1 MTTKARE
8 MEMAEGLKVDTQQSP
23 SNGRGTCASRAD
35 RPAGL
40 WTRVGQSGT
49 ERRTQSTPSQTFVA
63 EREQPARPAGTIAM
77 RQLTGETKTAGGLG
91 SHTQEASGPGGGNA
105 GPSARRPIG
114 AYVRKAGTRLAA
126 CLVVIATSLG
136 FAAPV
141 DAQGVRQPYG
151 ATLTVEADGSRHGC
165 ALRRCNEALTQDVA
179 WLGGEGRLIKVI
191 RLDSGT
197 LRVQLDGL
205 YGSDFHQPFTLHL
218 GSTALA
224 FADATYSPS
233 GDNDIFTWEST
244 GLSWSVDDSVQVRI
258 THLPLVAPPFS
269 PKADILV
276 GSGWQRFSLAQRGSK
291 DWFTVAL
298 ENNKRYVI
306 RIDTPQ
312 DSRRPR
318 LAFAYSPGGSSQIN
332 EGGEHDCFR
341 SEGRQPGLGADP
353 IADRIDR
360 LLCAGKS
367 WIDIDTY
374 RGSRPGGSYRFYVD
388 APHSITGQP
397 GTEPFSYSIRV
408 EDRTSSSAPPGPLAA
423 VFSGAPETHD
433 GSTAFTMQLEFN
445 ATLTTGWE
453 ALRDSITVT
462 NGTLTR
468 IDRVSSLSHLW
479 NLEITPTSESF
490 ITIAV
495 APSGVCDGANGICAG
510 GRLLEEGI
518 ATKIYGTRA
527 VTTVTNAEI
536 TNGPGENGT
545 WDVGETVHAEVTF
558 SSAVTIG
565 GTPTIGITLDGV
577 RRDAAYTADIGTTGA
592 RFSYP
597 VTAADAGAAEALLV
611 GNSLSTTNGLIGDN
625 GGGDVILD
633 FEVAAETTE
642 GLSIAD
648 AQATEGTDASL
659 TFTVM
664 LSPAATETVTVDYA
678 TADGTATAGDDYTAT
693 SGTLTFAPGETTK
706 TIAVPVVVD
715 DVEDDGET
723 LTLTLS
729 NAVGAE
735 LTDAEATGTIRN
747 TEEVT
752 TSNALTAA
760 FQNVPSEHD
769 GEEDAFDVRV
779 LFDAALSG
787 SWTDVRDAITVTNG
801 THTRTSRVNGR
812 SDLWKIEIEA
822 TSDAAVT
829 VNLRASVACGETG
842 ALCTS
847 DSRRFE
853 TAISTV
859 IDGPDEDEEEQTTV
873 TGLTAAFEGM
883 PSTHNGST
891 AFTFKVRFSEELTS
905 YSYATLRDHS
915 VRVTQ
920 GGTTTG
926 ASSVRRMVS
935 GKNDYWEVT
944 VTPASA
950 ADISIALGPTTDCSA
965 TGAMCTGTG
974 DNRVALTSALTASV
988 EGPPELSIADAT
1000 VEEAA
1005 NATVDFEV
1013 TLSKAAPGTVTV
1025 AYATSDGT
1033 AVNGSDYTAK
1043 SGTLTF
1049 NPGELSKTISVTV
1062 LEDGTDEESE
1072 TFTMTLSSPTGGA
1085 LLSDATATG
1094 TITNTDPMPKAW
1106 LTRFGRTVASQA
1118 VDAIGARMDGDA
1130 RSHLQVGGMS
1140 LNGAGERVKE
1150 EEGLRKT
1157 GLEELAWRDRNRDAG
1172 SMTASELLL
1181 GSAFQLSTGSENGTP
1196 AWTAWGRFSTSGF
1209 EAEVDGVKMDGDVT
1223 SGFLGADIS
1232 RDQWLGGLAL
1242 SMSRGDGDF
1251 SLIDEDETGEVEST
1265 LTAIYPY
1272 AKVGV
1277 TERVDVWGMVGL
1289 GTGDVTLTE
1298 HADNERPKDRSIK
1311 TDISMRMGAIGAR
1324 GELLSGEQAGG
1335 MSLAIKTDAFLVEM
1349 ESDAVRR
1356 TDGNMAG
1363 TKSDASRVRLALE
1376 GSRAFEMGAGT
1387 LIPRAEIGIRQDGG
1401 DAETGTGV
1409 EIGGGISYQGA
1420 GFSIEGSVR
1429 KLVAHEESGYDEWG
1443 ASGSVRIDPGASGRG
1458 LSLTLTPTFGAASS
1472 GVEQLWSHR
1481 DATGLTPGDEFEA
1494 ESRFETELGYG
1505 IGLRGNHGLLTPYT
1519 GLSLREGGDRTW
1531 RTGTRW
1537 KMAEQATL
1545 GLEATRSEVQNAPPV
1560 NTLILRS
1567 VMRW

>member
-1 MTTKARE
+1 MGLCPT
-8 MEMAEGLKVDTQQSP
+8 MAP
-23 SNGRGTCASRAD
+23 
-35 RPAGL
+35 
-40 WTRVGQSGT
+40 
-49 ERRTQSTPSQTFVA
+49 STPFVQRPSSA
-63 EREQPARPAGTIAM
+63 CRINQLPARKNWP
-77 RQLTGETKTAGGLG
+77 
-91 SHTQEASGPGGGNA
+91 
-105 GPSARRPIG
+105 
-114 AYVRKAGTRLAA
+114 
-126 CLVVIATSLG
+126 
-136 FAAPV
+136 
-141 DAQGVRQPYG
+141 
-151 ATLTVEADGSRHGC
+151 
-165 ALRRCNEALTQDVA
+165 
-179 WLGGEGRLIKVI
+179 W
-191 RLDSGT
+191 
-197 LRVQLDGL
+197 
-205 YGSDFHQPFTLHL
+205 
-218 GSTALA
+218 
-224 FADATYSPS
+224 
-233 GDNDIFTWEST
+233 
-244 GLSWSVDDSVQVRI
+244 
-258 THLPLVAPPFS
+258 
-269 PKADILV
+269 
-276 GSGWQRFSLAQRGSK
+276 
-291 DWFTVAL
+291 
-298 ENNKRYVI
+298 
-306 RIDTPQ
+306 
-312 DSRRPR
+312 
-318 LAFAYSPGGSSQIN
+318 
-332 EGGEHDCFR
+332 
-341 SEGRQPGLGADP
+341 
-353 IADRIDR
+353 
-360 LLCAGKS
+360 
-367 WIDIDTY
+367 
-374 RGSRPGGSYRFYVD
+374 
-388 APHSITGQP
+388 
-397 GTEPFSYSIRV
+397 
-408 EDRTSSSAPPGPLAA
+408 
-423 VFSGAPETHD
+423 
-433 GSTAFTMQLEFN
+433 
-445 ATLTTGWE
+445 
-453 ALRDSITVT
+453 VT

-468 IDRVSSLSHLW
+468 INRVSSLSHLW

-495 APSGVCDGANGICAG
+495 APSGVCDGDNGICAG
-510 GRLLEEGI
+510 GRLLEEGVT
-518 ATKIYGTRA
+518 TKIYGTRA

-536 TNGPGENGT
+536 SNGPGDNGT
-545 WDVGETVHAEVTF
+545 WDTGETVDVEVTF

-565 GTPTIGITLDGV
+565 GATIGITLDGV
-577 RRDAAYTADIGTTGA
+577 RRDAAFTAYIGDTGG

-597 VTAADAGAAEALLV
+597 VTVADAGATQALLV
-611 GNSLSTTNGLIGDN
+611 SNSLDATNGIIGDS

-633 FEVAAETTE
+633 FEGDVAETVE
-642 GLSIAD
+642 PEEEQEPS
-648 AQATEGTDASL
+648 TD
-659 TFTVM
+659 
-664 LSPAATETVTVDYA
+664 
-678 TADGTATAGDDYTAT
+678 
-693 SGTLTFAPGETTK
+693 
-706 TIAVPVVVD
+706 
-715 DVEDDGET
+715 
-723 LTLTLS
+723 
-729 NAVGAE
+729 
-735 LTDAEATGTIRN
+735 
-747 TEEVT
+747 
-752 TSNALTAA
+752 ALTAQ
-760 FQNVPSEHD
+760 FQNLPEEHE
-769 GEEDAFDVRV
+769 GNEDAFSVQI

-787 SWTDVRDAITVTNG
+787 SWTNVRDAITVTNG
-801 THTRTSRVNGR
+801 THTGTSRVDGR
-812 SDLWKIEIEA
+812 NDLWRIGVEA
-822 TSDAAVT
+822 TSDADVT

-859 IDGPDEDEEEQTTV
+859 INGPEEEEETTITPV
-873 TGLTAAFEGM
+873 TPLTASFSGM
-883 PSTHNGST
+883 PSTHDGSN
-891 AFTFKVRFSEELTS
+891 AFTFRVRFSEELTS

-920 GGTTTG
+920 SGTTTG

-944 VTPASA
+944 VTPTSA

-974 DNRVALTSALTASV
+974 DNRVALSSALSATIG
-988 EGPPELSIADAT
+988 GPPELSIADAT

-1013 TLSKAAPGTVTV
+1013 TLSKAASGTVTV

-1033 AVNGSDYTAK
+1033 AVDGSDYTAK

-1049 NPGELSKTISVTV
+1049 NAGELSKTISVTV
-1062 LEDGTDEESE
+1062 LEDNVDEDSE
-1072 TFTMTLSSPTGGA
+1072 TFTMTLSGVTGGA

-1140 LNGAGERVKE
+1140 LNREGKVVEDEK
-1150 EEGLRKT
+1150 GLRKT
-1157 GLEELAWRDRNRDAG
+1157 GLEELDWRDRRRDTQD
-1172 SMTASELLL
+1172 MTASELLL
-1181 GSAFQLSTGSENGTP
+1181 GSAFQLSTGGENGAPT
-1196 AWTAWGRFSTSGF
+1196 WTAWGNFSMSGF
-1209 EAEVDGVKMDGDVT
+1209 EAEVNGVKMDGDVT

-1265 LTAIYPY
+1265 LTAVYPY

-1277 TERVDVWGMVGL
+1277 TEKVDVWGMVGL

-1298 HADNERPKDRSIK
+1298 HADNDRPNNRSIK

-1324 GELLSGEQAGG
+1324 GELLSANEAGG

-1376 GSRAFEMGAGT
+1376 GSRAFEAGAGT

-1420 GFSIEGSVR
+1420 GFSIEGRVR

-1472 GVEQLWSHR
+1472 GVEQLWTHR
-1481 DATGLTPGDEFEA
+1481 DATGLTPDGEFEA

-1505 IGLRGNHGLLTPYT
+1505 IGLRRNHGLLTPYT
-1519 GLSLREGGDRTW
+1519 GLSLGEGGDRTW

-1545 GLEATRSEVQNAPPV
+1545 GLEATRSEAQNAPAM
-1560 NTLILRS
+1560 NALIVRS
-1567 VMRW
+1567 VVRW